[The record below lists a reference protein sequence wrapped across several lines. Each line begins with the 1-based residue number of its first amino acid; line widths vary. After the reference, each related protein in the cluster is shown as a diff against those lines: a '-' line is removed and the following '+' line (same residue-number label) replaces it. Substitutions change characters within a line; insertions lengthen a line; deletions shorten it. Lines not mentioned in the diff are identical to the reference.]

1 MIISLISDNSLTFGR
16 LWIYLIFLEYWI
28 CCHCKCRVNLTYIF
42 FFPSLEIPV
51 FPTVTAK
58 VTFTSF
64 DWRDDIDS
72 SMFVIPQHYREKPD
86 RFSDLWQMMDIS
98 IMDIFSSLR
107 NVILVEEFPED
118 PGSGYLELAVGME
131 VPLTNL
137 GISSTE
143 MTLLF

>member
-28 CCHCKCRVNLTYIF
+28 CCHCKCRMNLTYI